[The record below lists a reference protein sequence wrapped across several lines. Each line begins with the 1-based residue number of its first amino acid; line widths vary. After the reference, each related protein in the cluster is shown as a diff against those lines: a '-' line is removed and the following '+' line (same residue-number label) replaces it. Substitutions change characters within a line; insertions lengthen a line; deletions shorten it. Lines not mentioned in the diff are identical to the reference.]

1 MRATLGLACAQA
13 ATLST
18 QVVGHTRS
26 RRSRHRHERVYCNT
40 IQRSLQPHA
49 MHLVTHLPSGLPS
62 VERDNADREMHRE
75 VWYNCMQM
83 GQLHVFRTHK
93 VFSLLH
99 WSSAS
104 LIMCQSF
111 LQGPPHQFDTQAAVQ
126 QKSHRAAF
134 RANEHIAHGVD
145 AQA

>member
-1 MRATLGLACAQA
+1 
-13 ATLST
+13 
-18 QVVGHTRS
+18 
-26 RRSRHRHERVYCNT
+26 
-40 IQRSLQPHA
+40 
-49 MHLVTHLPSGLPS
+49 
-62 VERDNADREMHRE
+62 MHRE